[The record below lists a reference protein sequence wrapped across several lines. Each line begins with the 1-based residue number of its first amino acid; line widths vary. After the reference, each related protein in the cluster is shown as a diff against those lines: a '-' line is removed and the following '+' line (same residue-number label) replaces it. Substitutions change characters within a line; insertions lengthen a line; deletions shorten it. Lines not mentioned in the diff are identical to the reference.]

1 MIFQVT
7 DGEFFKTAIGQDLG
21 PKLAG
26 GHESHGAPPGVYILS
41 VFATLWPAS
50 LFLPAGA
57 LYAIKAARGTLP
69 KSSAITQAQARWLL
83 AWIIPFWIILE
94 LIPTKLTHYALPLF
108 PALCLFMAG
117 AALSLYEGH
126 FKKTHR
132 LGAIIFLSVTAI
144 LLVIIIGAQTNYGT
158 LQNDQN
164 GKISIWAYVLGIS
177 AMTGALLTTIF
188 IFKDKI
194 RSALI
199 GLIVTGLG
207 LSTATYGFIIPHL
220 SQLRLAPRI
229 MDAFHAH
236 DIILPR
242 NGGPLVRSPHYTEPS
257 LVYYLGKNMLL
268 GKHALDFTQHP
279 LRHDHIWILDM
290 RQPDTPIIRANLE
303 RLATQNN
310 KCLQEYSDVRGLNY
324 SKGLSDD
331 ASMSAP

>member
-1 MIFQVT
+1 
-7 DGEFFKTAIGQDLG
+7 
-21 PKLAG
+21 
-26 GHESHGAPPGVYILS
+26 

-57 LYAIKAARGTLP
+57 LYAIKAARGNLP
-69 KSSAITQAQARWLL
+69 KNAAMTKAQARWLL
-83 AWIIPFWIILE
+83 AWIVPFWIILE
-94 LIPTKLTHYALPLF
+94 IIPTKLTHYALPIF

-132 LGAIIFLSVTAI
+132 LGAVIFFSVTAV
-144 LLVIIIGAQTNYGT
+144 LLVIIIGAQTHYGA
-158 LQNDQN
+158 LQDNPN
-164 GKISIWAYVLGIS
+164 GKIAIWAYALGIS
-177 AMTGALLTTIF
+177 VITGALLTTIF
-188 IFKDKI
+188 IFKSKI

-199 GLIVTGLG
+199 GLTVTGLG
-207 LSTATYGFIIPHL
+207 LSAAAYGLIIPHL

-229 MDAFHAH
+229 MNAFHAN

-242 NGGPLVRSPHYTEPS
+242 DGGPLVRSPHFTEPS

-290 RQPDTPIIRANLE
+290 RQTNAKKIHTDLE

-310 KCLQEYSDVRGLNY
+310 KCLQHYSEVRGLNY
-324 SKGLSDD
+324 SKGLSDEIGD
-331 ASMSAP
+331 SVQLAIVSIGC